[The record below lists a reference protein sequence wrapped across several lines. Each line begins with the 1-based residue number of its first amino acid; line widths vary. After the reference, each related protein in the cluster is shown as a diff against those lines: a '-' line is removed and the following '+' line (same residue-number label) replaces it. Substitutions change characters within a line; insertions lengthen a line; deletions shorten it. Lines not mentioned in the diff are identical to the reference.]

1 MDPPQTGEVRIK
13 VNTNISLRG
22 YGYKCMVAMIL
33 EEQAYFIKQNK
44 DLFPTMYNYMYITIF
59 ISEIIAFLISLAQDI
74 ITEMSLNV

>member
-1 MDPPQTGEVRIK
+1 
-13 VNTNISLRG
+13 
-22 YGYKCMVAMIL
+22 MVAMIL

-59 ISEIIAFLISLAQDI
+59 ISEIIAFLMSLAQDI